1 MPRRMSESAG
11 WIWTAVLGQRW
22 ALPQVMVATA
32 LSHVLGLAIA
42 IFLMAVYD
50 RVLPAGATGSLV
62 ALGAGVA
69 LAVGFDTALR
79 LLRARIADAAGLAV
93 EREATL
99 ALAGALSGT
108 LGAGMA
114 PPAREEALG
123 ALAEAEARRD
133 GLGAALML
141 AAGDL
146 PFVAL
151 YLCAIWLVAGP
162 VVVVPILALAAV
174 AALAI
179 GLGGRIRGLAA
190 ADAAAG
196 QRRRRLLGDL
206 AAGAETLRAMAGG
219 AALRGAIA
227 RLADEQFGRRAALRA
242 RVQTV
247 VQGGHLAQQAAQVGV
262 VLWGALLVIDARLS
276 GGDLIAAVLLTAR
289 ALGPAQSV
297 AQLAGQI
304 LAARARATPATPS
317 LAAPSLAAPAL
328 AAARAVPPRV
338 AGPADTLAAP
348 DFALELRGVA
358 WGAPGAAA
366 PVLRAISLRVAPGER
381 IALTGPAGAGKSVL
395 LRLIAGLEPPAEGRV
410 LVDGTDLGRH
420 DPLRLGR
427 HAGVVLDPLWLPAGT
442 LREVIAAG
450 RPWIEGAALWRA
462 AEIAGL
468 GGLFDADP
476 RGWDR
481 PIEAGGRDLSAGQ
494 RRALGLARALAGG
507 PGLLLLDDPT
517 AALDPRAEAALA
529 LALDRGAGGATMV
542 IVTHRPAMMR
552 ICDRVVV
559 LDQGRITADL
569 APETYLARAGAAE
582 AATPAPAVRTGRRAH
597 AV

>member
-1 MPRRMSESAG
+1 
-11 WIWTAVLGQRW
+11 
-22 ALPQVMVATA
+22 MVATA
-32 LSHVLGLAIA
+32 LSHVLGLAVA

-133 GLGAALML
+133 GLGAALL
-141 AAGDL
+141 IAAGDL

-179 GLGGRIRGLAA
+179 GLGGRIRRLAA

-196 QRRRRLLGDL
+196 LRRRRLLGDL

-276 GGDLIAAVLLTAR
+276 GGALIAAVLLTAR

-304 LAARARATPATPS
+304 LAARARATPP
-317 LAAPSLAAPAL
+317 APAPAL

-507 PGLLLLDDPT
+507 PGLVLLDDPT

-582 AATPAPAVRTGRRAH
+582 AATPASAVRTGRRAH

>member
-22 ALPQVMVATA
+22 ALPQVLVATL
-32 LSHVLGLAIA
+32 LSHVLGLAVA

-99 ALAGALSGT
+99 ALAGALSGAI
-108 LGAGMA
+108 GAGMA

-133 GLGAALML
+133 GLGAALL
-141 AAGDL
+141 IAAGDL

-162 VVVVPILALAAV
+162 VVMVPILALATI

-179 GLGGRIRGLAA
+179 GLGGRIRRLAA

-196 QRRRRLLGDL
+196 LRRRRLLGDL

-276 GGDLIAAVLLTAR
+276 GGALIAAVLLTAR

-304 LAARARATPATPS
+304 LAARARATPP
-317 LAAPSLAAPAL
+317 APAPAL
-328 AAARAVPPRV
+328 VAARDAPTRLE
-338 AGPADTLAAP
+338 GGGDTLAAP

-358 WGAPGAAA
+358 WGAPGGAA

-410 LVDGTDLGRH
+410 LIDGADLGRH

-427 HAGVVLDPLWLPAGT
+427 HAGVVLDPPWLPAGT

-468 GGLFDADP
+468 GGLVGADP

-481 PIEAGGRDLSAGQ
+481 PVEAGARDLSAGQ
-494 RRALGLARALAGG
+494 RRALGLARALAGA

-517 AALDPRAEAALA
+517 SDLDPRSEAALA

-559 LDQGRITADL
+559 LDQGRITADV
-569 APETYLARAGAAE
+569 APETYLARAVAAE
-582 AATPAPAVRTGRRAH
+582 AGTPAPAFRTGRRAH